1 MYGGWKLLSSNRSPE
16 SSGFSLNICS
26 TRAWVGNLN
35 INVVH
40 QHLLNPC
47 LKAPR
52 ARPACAPSPARSQ
65 PSLLRAVV
73 SGHSQGEGE
82 AHLENCCI
90 FKKKN
95 HLLHQRR
102 AELKTYGA
110 LGAAVSFFR
119 LLMPFRNVKI
129 EERKCQETA
138 IRLLERPPLGD
149 VFTELLGICF
159 PSGAARAWLRKT
171 PWTEWS
177 DETCPNLHLRGTSCC
192 LHHAPQ

>member
-1 MYGGWKLLSSNRSPE
+1 MLSPHAALCRDDQLQEDFKKSEERLRKSSRRDGGVGGTVYGGWKLLSSNRSPE

-90 FKKKN
+90 FIKRPSITPAQGGIEN
-95 HLLHQRR
+95 IWCP
-102 AELKTYGA
+102 GS
-110 LGAAVSFFR
+110 GCFF
-119 LLMPFRNVKI
+119 F
-129 EERKCQETA
+129 
-138 IRLLERPPLGD
+138 
-149 VFTELLGICF
+149 
-159 PSGAARAWLRKT
+159 
-171 PWTEWS
+171 
-177 DETCPNLHLRGTSCC
+177 
-192 LHHAPQ
+192 